1 MTQQIITWT
10 LGLTGTE
17 TKEGTKRLS
26 KLHVELD
33 RWHRSNGFNQRIFNL
48 QITRPYSYEARIDT
62 TDPKIELFLKTF
74 LLTAGS
80 QYTLTTVGQ

>member
-1 MTQQIITWT
+1 MTHKTITWQ

-17 TKEGTKRLS
+17 VKEGTKRLS

-33 RWHRSNGFNQRIFNL
+33 RWHKANGFKQRIFNL
-48 QITRPYSYEARIDT
+48 QITRPYTYEAVIDT
-62 TDPKIELFLKTF
+62 TDPKIELFLNTF